1 MQSLSVSQAEFEQ
14 SIVEDLALLG
24 VVADSSSYT
33 SDYFDQL
40 QQYCIEMIKRGK
52 AYADDTEQETV
63 SGNFLSY
70 QHFFWSLAD
79 SGWIHFL
86 TDARSTNERSTL
98 CPS

>member
-1 MQSLSVSQAEFEQ
+1 
-14 SIVEDLALLG
+14 LALLG

-63 SGNFLSY
+63 SPASSPTRSLSM
-70 QHFFWSLAD
+70 
-79 SGWIHFL
+79 
-86 TDARSTNERSTL
+86 E
-98 CPS
+98 